1 MTRFLIATIC
11 FGTACASASERP
23 GWRTVPVHSTFH
35 AEGASAGDIDGD
47 SHVDIVEG
55 PLWHQGPDFVRSFE
69 LAPPTEFPVAG
80 YSDQFFSSVFDA
92 TGDAANDVLVI
103 GFPGKE
109 ARLYLNPGHDQLDQH
124 WPMHLV
130 TGPVDNESPQI
141 VDFIP
146 GGLPEVVCGNG
157 GQYGYYIAGDDPTK
171 PWTWVAISEPKSC
184 GSRFTHAMGVG
195 DVNGDGLLDVLDKKF
210 WWEHPV
216 ARDSGLV
223 SDAPERQQVASAAIS
238 EANSKDRTWKKRAWA
253 LEGYGGGGAQI
264 CVADL
269 DGDGDS
275 DIVTS
280 YNAHGYGLGWFE
292 QRTIDR
298 FVRHDI
304 MGESSTGNPYG
315 VAFSQLHAVAVR
327 DIDGDG
333 RQDIVTG
340 KRYYAHGGKDPG
352 GLQEPVL
359 YWFQNVARDSDLVS
373 DAPERQRVASAAT
386 RDSVDL
392 SRPSEPV
399 FVPHLID
406 NNSGVGVD
414 VLVADLNADAKLDVV
429 TASKKGLIVHL
440 QDDAKTA
447 SKPEN
452 WQRVKGHDQSNYAD
466 GFEPEEAAANMA
478 VPPGFHVDLVAS
490 EPQLTQPIAMC
501 FDARGRIWAIEGH
514 TYPQKAAIGEG
525 RDRVVILED
534 ADGDG
539 SFETRKTFVEGV
551 NLASGIEIGFGG
563 VYIGAAPELLF
574 YPDADRNDVPDAEP
588 TVLLD
593 GWGYQDTHETLN
605 SFTWGP
611 DGWLYGCHG
620 VFTHSKVG
628 KPGIPDAERTP
639 INAGIW
645 RYHPTRHEF
654 EVYAQGTSNPWGLD
668 YDANGEWF
676 VEACV
681 IPHLFHIHHGARYIR
696 QAGQHFNPYTYGEID
711 TIADHAHY
719 TGGTFDVRK
728 ALGTTDGIALG
739 TSRLGGGH
747 AHCGFAFYNADVFP
761 EEYRGDVF
769 FHNLH
774 GHRLVREKLERDGSG
789 FVGRHRPDFALAQ
802 DHKQIGVGVMVGPDG
817 AIYTSDWH
825 DIQTCH
831 NRTPEIWDRTDGRLF
846 RIRYGDIQPYKFDLY
861 AESDLQLVQ
870 RLESSNEFFA
880 RQAQRILQERAA
892 DGTLDVDSV
901 ANVLWETIMTTA
913 EDGPDPLRQL
923 WAGFVTETIDLAI
936 QLGSPVPIFQR
947 PEVKKWL
954 VTSLGDQ
961 RRALDSDERQQVVA
975 LAKTSNSR
983 TVRRAIASLLQR
995 IPNEQ
1000 RWEIVA
1006 ALSSHN
1012 VDVRDR
1018 NIPHLVWY
1026 GFEPLVEDDPSKA
1039 LALARKS
1046 GWSDLMRF
1054 TIRRMAASESG
1065 REQIANEL
1073 ARDRKDALT
1082 GMLLEELLNAATSR
1096 GGATMPQ
1103 HWPQALARL
1112 SKSNDTNFVRMARA
1126 TAVQFGD
1133 ISVLPYYEQIAVSA
1147 FEPTNARIEAIR
1159 ILAAMKDK
1167 QLPYAIHL
1175 LGDEAVRTDVIKAF
1189 AAYDMPL
1196 IFEHLIKRFAE
1207 FDNASKTAALSTL
1220 ASRRSYAEE
1229 LVSAMESGLIPSNEV
1244 PAFIVRQVMS
1254 VTDKSVLARLEK
1266 TWGKISVSSAD
1277 KQAQYTKY
1285 RPLLMGRSF
1294 QRANKSNGRALYDA
1308 NCGKCHV
1315 LFDTGGD
1322 IGPNITGANRTNADY
1337 WLENILEP
1345 NALIG
1350 RAYQTTTFILADG
1363 RVVSGLVKEENDDAV
1378 TVQTATEKLVIPIDD
1393 IDDRALANTS
1403 LMPEG
1408 QLERMSDQQVRELFA
1423 YLMGPSQVPRPGAV
1437 SAQPSGKPTPAGTIE
1452 GESLVAS
1459 AKVSSGNIRS
1469 QRMSGFG
1476 PHWTGD
1482 AQLWWTDGSVDDTL
1496 EFEIV
1501 PQRSGLQTVTLQLTR
1516 AHDYGTVRVAA
1527 DVLEAKEADLYDTQ
1541 VSLAKPIVW
1550 PGVSL
1555 NAGEPIRFTIAITGK
1570 NPAGTPRFMVG
1581 VDHVRIEVNE

>member
-1 MTRFLIATIC
+1 MNRLLIATIC
-11 FGTACASASERP
+11 FGTAFASASERS

-47 SHVDIVEG
+47 GHADIVEG
-55 PLWHQGPDFVRSFE
+55 PLWHQGPNFVRSFE
-69 LAPPTEFPVAG
+69 LAPPTEFPVAR
-80 YSDQFFSSVFDA
+80 YSDQFFSRVFDA
-92 TGDAANDVLVI
+92 TGDGANDVLVI

-109 ARLYLNPGHDQLDQH
+109 ARLYVNPGADNLGSH
-124 WPMHLV
+124 WPMHVV
-130 TGPVDNESPQI
+130 TGAVDNESPFI
-141 VDFIP
+141 TDLIP
-146 GGLPEVVCGNG
+146 GGLPEIVCGSG
-157 GQYGYYIAGDDPTK
+157 GRYGYYQAGYDATQA
-171 PWTWVAISEPKSC
+171 WTWHAISEDGACPN
-184 GSRFTHAMGVG
+184 RFVHAMGVG

-210 WWEHPV
+210 WWEQP
-216 ARDSGLV
+216 
-223 SDAPERQQVASAAIS
+223 AAQN
-238 EANSKDRTWKKRAWA
+238 EMLPWKKRVWA

-264 CVADL
+264 CVADM

-275 DIVTS
+275 DIVAS

-304 MGESSTGNPYG
+304 MSESSTDNPYG

-333 RQDIVTG
+333 RQDIITG

-359 YWFQNVARDSDLVS
+359 YWFRNVARDSDLVS
-373 DAPERQRVASAAT
+373 DAPERKRVASADTSDARSLT
-386 RDSVDL
+386 GTTSRIGRSGD
-392 SRPSEPV
+392 RPSEPV

-414 VLVADLNADAKLDVV
+414 VLVADLNADNKLDVV
-429 TASKKGLIVHL
+429 TASKKGLIVHF
-440 QDDAKTA
+440 QDESIAGVP
-447 SKPEN
+447 PEN
-452 WQRVKGHDQSNYAD
+452 WQTVKGHDQSKYAD

-478 VPPGFHVDLVAS
+478 VPEGFHVDLIAS

-501 FDARGRIWAIEGH
+501 FDTRGRIWAIEGH

-534 ADGDG
+534 ADGNG
-539 SFETRKTFVEGV
+539 SFETKKTFVEGV

-574 YPDADRNDVPDAEP
+574 YPDADRDDVPDSEP

-628 KPGIPDAERTP
+628 KPGTPDAERVP

-645 RYHPTRHEF
+645 RYHPTRHQF

-719 TGGTFDVRK
+719 VGGWSDVRK
-728 ALGTTDGIALG
+728 ALGTTGGIPLG

-789 FVGRHRPDFALAQ
+789 FVGRHRPDVALAR

-846 RIRYGDIQPYKFDLY
+846 RIRYGDVQPYKFDLH
-861 AESDLQLVQ
+861 AESDLQLVE

-892 DGTLDVDSV
+892 NGSLDIESV
-901 ANVLWETIMTTA
+901 SNVLWETIMTTD

-923 WAGFVTETIDLAI
+923 WAGSVTDTIDLPI

-954 VTSLGDQ
+954 VTSLGEQ
-961 RRALDSDERQQVVA
+961 RRALDSDEQQQVVA
-975 LAKTSNSR
+975 LASTSNSQ

-995 IPNEQ
+995 IPTDQ

-1012 VDVRDR
+1012 VDSHDR
-1018 NIPHLVWY
+1018 NIPYLVWY
-1026 GFEPLVEDDPSKA
+1026 GFEPLVEDDPSRA
-1039 LALARKS
+1039 LALARKC
-1046 GWSDLMRF
+1046 GWADLKRF

-1082 GMLLEELLNAATSR
+1082 GVLLEELLNAATSR

-1103 HWPQALARL
+1103 QWAKALDRL
-1112 SKSNDTNFVRMARA
+1112 SKSNNANVVRMARA
-1126 TAVQFGD
+1126 AAVQFGD
-1133 ISVLPYYEQIAVSA
+1133 VSVLPYYEQIAVSS
-1147 FEPTNARIEAIR
+1147 FEPVNARIEAIR

-1175 LGDEAVRTDVIKAF
+1175 LGDEAVRTEVIKAL

-1196 IFEHLIKRFAE
+1196 ISEHLIERFSE
-1207 FDNASKTAALSTL
+1207 FDNASKTAALGTL

-1229 LVSAMESGLIPSNEV
+1229 LVGAMESGSIPSNDV

-1254 VTDKSVLARLEK
+1254 VTGKPFLSRLEK
-1266 TWGKISVSSAD
+1266 TWGKISVSSSD
-1277 KQAQYTKY
+1277 KQAQYAKY
-1285 RPLLMGRSF
+1285 RSLLAGRSF

-1322 IGPNITGANRTNADY
+1322 IGPSITGANRTNTDY

-1378 TVQTATEKLVIPIDD
+1378 TVQTATEKLVVSIDD
-1393 IDDRALANTS
+1393 IDDRALSNTS

-1423 YLMGPSQVPRPGAV
+1423 YLMGPSQVSRPELS
-1437 SAQPSGKPTPAGTIE
+1437 SAKSTGQPTPAGTIE

-1459 AKVSSGNIRS
+1459 AKVSGGRIRA
-1469 QRMSGFG
+1469 QGMSGFG

-1482 AQLWWTDGSVDDTL
+1482 AQLWWTGGQVDDTL

-1501 PQRSGLQTVTLQLTR
+1501 PQRSGVQTVTLQLTR

-1541 VSLAKPIVW
+1541 VTLASPLVW
-1550 PGVSL
+1550 EDVSL
-1555 NAGEPIRFTIAITGK
+1555 TAGEPVRFTIGITGK

-1581 VDHVRIEVNE
+1581 VDHVRIESGE